1 MVEYSPLFTAP
12 GSSSPIRARI
22 CLAVIG
28 NKQDSI
34 NYVTLVYGDLFPV
47 YLDGPYSASERRTH
61 IVSQMRSIHLSVN
74 KVQIYIKIR
83 RNQIWH
89 E

>member
-12 GSSSPIRARI
+12 GSSPPIRARI

-28 NKQDSI
+28 NSQDSI
-34 NYVTLVYGDLFPV
+34 NYVTLVYGDLFL
-47 YLDGPYSASERRTH
+47 YILMNLLATSERRTH

-74 KVQIYIKIR
+74 KVQIYKKKTRIL
-83 RNQIWH
+83 
-89 E
+89 